1 MILIAELPDKSM
13 FATLILSQRL
23 PKWWVWLG
31 AASAFLVHV
40 IIAVT
45 AGKLLTFL
53 PRNLLDLIVAVLF
66 LGGAALVFFGKHRV
80 DGPAE
85 RKRAQNVELHN
96 FWKVFGTAFG
106 IVFIGEWGDITQII
120 TANYAAS
127 YHDALSVAVGAV
139 LGLWAATTVAVVA
152 GGKALEHLPAKLLQ
166 RVTASVLLLFGIINL
181 VNSFRG

>member
-1 MILIAELPDKSM
+1 M

-31 AASAFLVHV
+31 AAGAFLIHV
-40 IIAVT
+40 VIAVT
-45 AGKLLTFL
+45 AGKLLAFL
-53 PRNLLDLIVAVLF
+53 PHNLVELVVAALF
-66 LGGAALVFFGKHRV
+66 FGGATLVFFGKHTI
-80 DGPAE
+80 DGPAD
-85 RKRAQNVELHN
+85 RKRAQNVELHS

-106 IVFIGEWGDITQII
+106 VVFIGEWGDITQII

-152 GGKALEHLPAKLLQ
+152 GAQALTRLPARLLQ
-166 RVTASVLLLFGIINL
+166 RITAAVLLLFGIINL
-181 VNSFRG
+181 ASVFRG